1 MGALRTALRDGN
13 WRTYKKLLKG
23 IYALQEEK
31 DRERCKEVIR
41 YLWNNRQAAH
51 LRYAPNICG
60 SCTESL
66 VSHVLSERLS
76 RTPMAW
82 SERGLKKMAML
93 VVYCK
98 NGQKVTAKD
107 IRVSI
112 TADEQEQENLS
123 LRNGWSK
130 YNNYMN
136 RQIDLILEADWVL
149 NAFRKQTLSFGKVDA
164 AYRIR

>member
-1 MGALRTALRDGN
+1 M
-13 WRTYKKLLKG
+13 
-23 IYALQEEK
+23 
-31 DRERCKEVIR
+31 
-41 YLWNNRQAAH
+41 WNSRQAAH

-76 RTPMAW
+76 RTPLAW
-82 SERGLKKMAML
+82 SERGLKKMTML

-98 NGQKVTAKD
+98 NGQKVTVKD

-112 TADEQEQENLS
+112 TADEQEQEDLS
-123 LRNGWSK
+123 LRNGWNK

-136 RQIDLILEADWVL
+136 RQIDLILEADWV
-149 NAFRKQTLSFGKVDA
+149 NAFQKQALSGGKVDA
-164 AYRIR
+164 TYLIRKSFGTIRSVV